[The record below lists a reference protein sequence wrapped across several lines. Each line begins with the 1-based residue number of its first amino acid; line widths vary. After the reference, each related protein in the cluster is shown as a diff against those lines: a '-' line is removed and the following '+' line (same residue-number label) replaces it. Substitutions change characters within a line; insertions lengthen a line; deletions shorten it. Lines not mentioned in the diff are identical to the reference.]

1 MSDYRHEL
9 ARRGLVLTVNLL
21 VVACVFLAMYRA
33 SLQPDEFTPV
43 FCKTFFTA
51 LVPTLFVGWLGKRL
65 LRNSRSEDAGHENVG
80 HEERQPS

>member
-1 MSDYRHEL
+1 MSDYRREL

-21 VVACVFLAMYRA
+21 VVACLFIGMYKA
-33 SLQPDEFTPV
+33 SLQPDEFTPI

-51 LVPTLFVGWLGKRL
+51 LVPTLFMGWLGKRL
-65 LRNSRSEDAGHENVG
+65 LRNAHPGNDGHENDG